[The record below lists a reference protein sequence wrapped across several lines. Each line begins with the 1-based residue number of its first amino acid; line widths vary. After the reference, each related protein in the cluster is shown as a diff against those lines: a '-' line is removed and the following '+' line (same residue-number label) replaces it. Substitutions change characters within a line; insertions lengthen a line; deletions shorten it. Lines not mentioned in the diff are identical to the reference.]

1 LENERNMVPRTV
13 DEIREQY
20 KTADNFNARIR
31 LHTRFRT
38 NKSSIF
44 RFEFDALDVPADAR
58 ILELGTG
65 TALFWRSNADRIPP
79 GWRVTLSDFSAGM
92 LNDARANLAA
102 AARPFMLMQIDA
114 QALPFDDGSFDAVI
128 ANHMLY
134 HVPDIPRALREIRRV
149 LVPGRACYSATMGIA
164 NMREFDEIV
173 HRFTGHKMNNAAVRF
188 GLESG
193 FEHMSK
199 VFSRVEVK
207 RFDDAL
213 EVTVSQPIIDYINST
228 RLGSVVGE
236 AQKSALK
243 EYVESEIRA
252 HGAVHFSKDTGV
264 LIATA

>member
-1 LENERNMVPRTV
+1 LDNERNILPRTV

-44 RFEFDALDVPADAR
+44 RFVFDNLDVPADAR

-79 GWRVTLSDFSAGM
+79 RWRVTLSDFSAGM
-92 LNDARANLAA
+92 LNDARANLVAV
-102 AARPFMLMQIDA
+102 ARPFTFMQIDA

-134 HVPDIPRALREIRRV
+134 HVPDIARALREIRRI
-149 LVPGRACYSATMGIA
+149 LAPGRACYSAAMGVA
-164 NMREFDEIV
+164 NMREFDELV
-173 HRFTGHKMNNAAVRF
+173 YRFTGHRMHDAAARF

-193 FEHMSK
+193 FDHMSK

-213 EVTVSQPIIDYINST
+213 EVTEAQPVIDYINST
-228 RLGSVVGE
+228 RLGSAVGE
-236 AQKSALK
+236 ARKSALK
-243 EYVESEIRA
+243 EYLESEIRA
-252 HGAVHFSKDTGV
+252 KGAIHFSKDAGV